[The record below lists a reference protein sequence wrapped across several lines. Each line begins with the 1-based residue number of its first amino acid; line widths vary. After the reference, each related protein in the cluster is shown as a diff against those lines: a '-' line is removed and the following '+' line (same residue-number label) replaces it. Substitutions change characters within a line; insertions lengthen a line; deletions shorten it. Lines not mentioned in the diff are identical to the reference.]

1 MVQKKIGL
9 HKYLFSSGLHKAPG
23 TEFLFIIMVLQTN
36 WPIRQVMMHPVITD
50 NTLMGFCFY

>member
-1 MVQKKIGL
+1 MVQKKIRL
-9 HKYLFSSGLHKAPG
+9 HKYLFYSGLHKAPG

-36 WPIRQVMMHPVITD
+36 RSIRQVMMRPVITD